1 MGHHKTF
8 KKYKGGSETDLY
20 KRAYKKGYDD
30 GYENKEY
37 DEEGYDPDGYDEGY
51 EEGRR
56 YKENE
61 EVVAPAEA
69 PAPVAPV
76 AAPTVEET
84 CGYIYKTAKEAKE
97 NGIKRR
103 TCKPG
108 GIYEQEKCEGQCKKK
123 TKKKAVA
130 PPAVAP
136 AIAPAIAPSQV
147 LITPAQKKNE
157 KYYYPIYGNENFSN
171 NIASRIEFQAY
182 TEKEDKDNV
191 CQKQDFQL
199 APYQIFLKNFIS
211 RETPYKSIL
220 IFHGTGVGKT
230 CSAISIAEN
239 FKNIYREKS
248 KKIIILL
255 PDAVKEGWRNNI
267 HNPEQDT
274 NQCTRDEYI
283 RDMRSLKKGYNTN
296 RNLIKDRKKIV
307 NYYYEFS
314 GYRGF
319 INNEVIRV
327 RRDLYSR
334 LGDVEGEIQFKK
346 VIENKF
352 SNRLLI
358 IDEVHNIRNLGKG
371 KKSDDLAEKIFEG
384 LQDIIKNSK
393 NLKLI
398 MLSAT
403 PMYNESTEIVKL
415 TNLMLTNDGR
425 PTINKSDIFEESG
438 EFKEGGK
445 EILINNVRGY
455 VSYVR
460 GETPNKFPLRLY
472 PMKSKDSYMDNVKK
486 LDFLQLYTC
495 EYGDYQ
501 KKVYEI
507 AAPELEEEINLGEGT
522 QLMEISNMVYPN
534 ILEKDITEGNYDRCY
549 GKQGKDSF
557 FDIKK
562 GIYYYKSG
570 AEKIFR
576 YDKINE
582 YSTKLHN
589 LLKKIKESKGIVFI
603 YSRFIQDGAIPIM
616 LALEQNGYKNYS
628 NNDILIDRKDKTD
641 YHHENNKYMVV
652 TGTNE
657 LSKNRDKEL
666 RVLLS
671 DENINGEKIKIIIG
685 SAVASEGL
693 DLKRIR
699 EIHVIDP
706 WYHLNR
712 LEQIIGRGIR
722 YCSHADLEEKDR
734 NVSIYLYAGIL
745 EKCNNKDIKDCPHS
759 VQKSID
765 IKIYEKAAEKSKY
778 IGTVEKL
785 LKENAIDCGLF
796 KNINETTPRIINI
809 ETSQGVNIKD
819 YENKDQPYSKICS
832 YQEECEYNCNP
843 KINIK
848 YNTETADINL
858 LKNIYPTI
866 IKQIEKLLSEK
877 TLWCINIK
885 KDNNLINKIKEILPG
900 SHEDIINISI
910 RYAINNKITIKCN
923 DNEGYI
929 IYVKD
934 HILFQPYCQTLTSGF
949 YNRGRGCHKV
959 KRYGNININ
968 KEEKK
973 VVKNISDHYAEFII
987 YEDEEIVIP
996 NSMER
1001 SDIIKDL
1008 RKQRYPD
1015 IKLNELFGFNFYNKG
1030 KGKRICKY
1038 QIMQPSLQG
1047 NYIFTRE
1054 DREKR
1059 QISGRGAE
1067 AITFPGPK
1075 EFPSNSCGDGNQSG
1089 FSTSDKSMWK
1099 KKYDEKL
1106 KLLDISK
1113 QEESIII
1120 YKLIIE
1126 ELDSTIDKN
1135 ILFKLDKSKFCSI
1148 IELLL
1153 RKKQNNKEGD
1163 IEYALG
1169 YDNILLP
1176 LNNNPETVNYNIKSK
1191 NIDSIWK
1198 KMNKEKDIFKD
1209 KQKNIILEEG
1219 YDKEKLQFS
1228 YERLDFEEK
1237 VKLIDDIIKK
1247 KYGGELTKEEEY
1259 IFDYVKINFL
1269 YKKDGKFYIN
1279 KDGKKESKP
1288 LGFYLFN

>member
-1 MGHHKTF
+1 MVNHRTL
-8 KKYKGGSETDLY
+8 KKYGGGGKKDCKKPKIWNSNTKRCVNDTKLNRNKGAKTAEEEDDKY
-20 KRAYKKGYDD
+20 KIGYDKGYGD
-30 GYENKEY
+30 GYGNKEY
-37 DEEGYDPDGYDEGY
+37 NLLDYDPDGY
-51 EEGRR
+51 EEGF
-56 YKENE
+56 NE
-61 EVVAPAEA
+61 GEKDI
-69 PAPVAPV
+69 
-76 AAPTVEET
+76 EE
-84 CGYIYKTAKEAKE
+84 Y
-97 NGIKRR
+97 N
-103 TCKPG
+103 
-108 GIYEQEKCEGQCKKK
+108 EQ
-123 TKKKAVA
+123 
-130 PPAVAP
+130 
-136 AIAPAIAPSQV
+136 
-147 LITPAQKKNE
+147 
-157 KYYYPIYGNENFSN
+157 YHYPIYSNENFSN
-171 NIASRIEFQAY
+171 DIANRIEFQTY

-199 APYQIFLKNFIS
+199 APYQVFLKNFIS

-220 IFHGTGVGKT
+220 IYHGTGVGKT

-267 HNPEQDT
+267 HDPDQDP
-274 NQCTRDEYI
+274 NQCTGDEYVS
-283 RDMRSLKKGYNTN
+283 DMRTLKKGYNTN

-327 RRDLYSR
+327 RRDLHKR
-334 LGDVEGEIQFKK
+334 LGEKDGDIQFKK
-346 VIENKF
+346 VIKNKF

-371 KKSDDLAEKIFEG
+371 KKGDDMGEKIFQG
-384 LQDIIKNSK
+384 LEDIIDNSE

-403 PMYNESTEIVKL
+403 PMYNESTEIIKL
-415 TNLMLTNDGR
+415 TNLMLKNDKR
-425 PTINKSDIFEESG
+425 DKELLQKSDIFEDNG
-438 EFKEGGK
+438 EFKEGGE
-445 EILINNVRGY
+445 EILKDKIRGY

-472 PMKSKDSYMDNVKK
+472 PMASKGNYMNNVKK
-486 LDFLQLYTC
+486 LDFLQLFTC
-495 EYGDYQ
+495 GYGSFQ
-501 KKVYEI
+501 KKIYEV

-522 QLMEISNMVYPN
+522 QLMEISNIVYPN
-534 ILEKDITEGNYDRCY
+534 LIEKDITGENYDRCY

-562 GIYYYKSG
+562 GKYYYKSG
-570 AEKIFR
+570 SPKIFR
-576 YDKINE
+576 HDKIKE

-589 LLKKIKESKGIVFI
+589 LLEKIKNSKGIVFI

-616 LALEQNGYKNYS
+616 LALEQNGYKNFS
-628 NNDILIDRKDKTD
+628 GNDILIDRKDKTD

-652 TGTNE
+652 TGTRD

-671 DENINGEKIKIIIG
+671 DENKNGEKIKIIIG

-745 EKCNNKDIKDCPHS
+745 DECPNKDIKDCPLS
-759 VQKSID
+759 VQNSID
-765 IKIYEKAAEKSKY
+765 IKIYEKAAKKSKY
-778 IGTVEKL
+778 IGKVEKL
-785 LKENAIDCGLF
+785 LKENAVDCGLF
-796 KNINETTPRIINI
+796 KKINMNETKMIDI
-809 ETSQGVNIKD
+809 ETSRGVNIKN
-819 YENKDQPYSKICS
+819 YENKDQAYSKICS

-843 KINIK
+843 PPSNTSDINTK
-848 YNTETADINL
+848 TADINL

-866 IKQIEKLLSEK
+866 IRQIEKQLNTQK
-877 TLWCINIK
+877 IWNINTN
-885 KDNNLINKIKEILPG
+885 KDKNLIDKIMEELPG
-900 SHEDIINISI
+900 SREDIIKLSI
-910 RYAINNKITIKCN
+910 KYAINNKIKIKCN
-923 DNEGYI
+923 GIDGYI
-929 IYVKD
+929 IQVEKDKKD
-934 HILFQPYCQTLTSGF
+934 HILFQPYCQTLNSDF
-949 YNRGRGCHKV
+949 FNRGRDCNKI
-959 KRYGNININ
+959 KRYGNINIE
-968 KEEKK
+968 KEEKQ
-973 VVKNISDHYAEFII
+973 VVKNSSEHYAEFII
-987 YEDEEIVIP
+987 YEDDELVMP

-1008 RKQRYPD
+1008 RNQRYPD
-1015 IKLNELFGFNFYNKG
+1015 IKLNELFGFNYFNKG
-1030 KGKRICKY
+1030 KGKRVLKY

-1059 QISGRGAE
+1059 MISGRGGE
-1067 AITFPGPK
+1067 VITFPGPK
-1075 EFPSNSCGDGNQSG
+1075 IFPSGSCGAGNQTG
-1089 FSTSDKSMWK
+1089 FSTSDKSMWR
-1099 KKYDEKL
+1099 KKYEEKI

-1113 QEESIII
+1113 QEESTII
-1120 YKLIIE
+1120 YKLIIKDLYPD
-1126 ELDSTIDKN
+1126 LDN
-1135 ILFKLDKSKFCSI
+1135 ISFNKKTYCSI

-1153 RKKQNNKEGD
+1153 RKKQNNKEGN
-1163 IEYALG
+1163 IEYTLG

-1176 LNNNPETVNYNIKSK
+1176 LNNNPETISYIKTIESK
-1191 NIDSIWK
+1191 KIESIWK
-1198 KMNKEKDIFKD
+1198 KIEKQKDTFKD
-1209 KQKNIILEEG
+1209 KQKNDILEEG
-1219 YDKEKLQFS
+1219 YDKEKTQFA

-1247 KYGGELTKEEEY
+1247 KYEGELNKEEGY

-1269 YKKDGKFYIN
+1269 YKKEGKYYIN
-1279 KDGKKESKP
+1279 KDGIKDSKP